1 MKTLFLVAG
10 LVFVTCISLF
20 SATEQEIITKL
31 KEIDKAM
38 MQGTI
43 NYKDTISNE
52 KYINHTLVYNS
63 KKGYKHFVDIRGKE
77 SINYFVGKHSFT
89 VTNNALLITKPNI
102 EDDFTNLK
110 NLIFGKI
117 TANPSLRCG
126 RGLTLLKDLKIDP
139 AKNIATAYMFDG
151 SMVKAYLDP
160 NLDYAAY
167 KSERGLGNSGFP
179 TKAEMNNSN
188 PILADGKYYIFSKS
202 ILYSVSFEN
211 SPEKEYTMELISAT
225 FKTPDEKDYIFDWNK
240 NTFENIVDARGTKKQ
255 DVLVEYKKSELPEGI
270 TLDELLKIT
279 KRRAFMTKITNIYN
293 KIIPD
298 SIGLVR
304 IIFAVIIIVALVIFF
319 HKKRD
324 AQL

>member
-20 SATEQEIITKL
+20 SATEQEIIAKL
-31 KEIDKAM
+31 REIDEAM
-38 MQGTI
+38 MQGAI
-43 NYKDTISNE
+43 NYKTTVFRKNGDKRIQTRSLIYDSE
-52 KYINHTLVYNS
+52 GRY
-63 KKGYKHFVDIRGKE
+63 KKVREAIVPNNKTKIYATDYLDDKH
-77 SINYFVGKHSFT
+77 YFVTFT
-89 VTNNALLITKPNI
+89 SDQSIVIADRAMLEELSV
-102 EDDFTNLK
+102 E
-110 NLIFGKI
+110 LIFI
-117 TANPSLRCG
+117 SYEFSNSPSLQYG
-126 RGLTLLKDLKIDP
+126 RGLTLLKDLKIDS
-139 AKNIATAYMFDG
+139 AKNIATAQMLDG
-151 SMVKAYLDP
+151 SIVEAYLDP

-211 SPEKEYTMELISAT
+211 SPAKEYTMELISAT

-279 KRRAFMTKITNIYN
+279 KEE
-293 KIIPD
+293 
-298 SIGLVR
+298 L
-304 IIFAVIIIVALVIFF
+304 L
-319 HKKRD
+319 
-324 AQL
+324 